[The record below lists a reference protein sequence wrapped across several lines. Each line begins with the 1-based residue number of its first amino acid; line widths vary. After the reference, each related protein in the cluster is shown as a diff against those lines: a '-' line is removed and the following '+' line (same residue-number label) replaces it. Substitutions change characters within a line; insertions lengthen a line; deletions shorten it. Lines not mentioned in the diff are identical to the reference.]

1 MLRIEFFSQRKS
13 SRTNLLYSWIRF
25 SNHVTLIFFGYLND
39 FEPCKQALRVH
50 FRAVSP
56 STILEINRVA
66 RTSNHVNRL
75 TYVRNFCGRAYL
87 ALLRDQH
94 QLCSQRGVRCWCR
107 CVCLHRYAQADAA
120 VLRKLLVVSYRFAA

>member
-1 MLRIEFFSQRKS
+1 M
-13 SRTNLLYSWIRF
+13 IRPLTMN
-25 SNHVTLIFFGYLND
+25 S
-39 FEPCKQALRVH
+39 
-50 FRAVSP
+50 RAVSLSLSLSL

-87 ALLRDQH
+87 ALLCDQH
-94 QLCSQRGVRCWCR
+94 QLCSQRGVRCWCK
-107 CVCLHRYAQADAA
+107 CVCVRVYVSVAQIRDVVYAQTDAA